1 MLHIE
6 RYGLQANDKKCDV
19 KITQEFTPF
28 KMSPMAFPQFCLGPM
43 LASFHSVLLKQCMVF
58 RSGLFWAERFLEL
71 VGGPNRLVNSHY
83 RLIPNNLLEL
93 QGAQSSHLAIQNSLK

>member
-28 KMSPMAFPQFCLGPM
+28 KMSPMAFPQFCLGPIRGP
-43 LASFHSVLLKQCMVF
+43 FNSVLLK
-58 RSGLFWAERFLEL
+58 RF
-71 VGGPNRLVNSHY
+71 VIFKVR
-83 RLIPNNLLEL
+83 RC
-93 QGAQSSHLAIQNSLK
+93 